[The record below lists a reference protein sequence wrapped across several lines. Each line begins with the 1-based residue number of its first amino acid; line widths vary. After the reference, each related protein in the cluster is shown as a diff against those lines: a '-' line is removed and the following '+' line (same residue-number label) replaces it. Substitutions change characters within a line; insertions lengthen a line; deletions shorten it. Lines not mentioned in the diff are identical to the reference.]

1 MAELPLAAHHVIV
14 DLLVSRAAA
23 ADSGDLAG
31 NQSRVEHPSPSDWMP
46 DWMAAQT
53 GW

>member
-14 DLLVSRAAA
+14 DLLVSRAA

-46 DWMAAQT
+46 DWIAAQT